1 MKTCIYCKKTKEE
14 NEFNREHIIPQA
26 IGGASETNN
35 PLIIEVCKRCNSIA
49 GFFIDTPFVKFWFIG
64 VSFITALREAE
75 ENKKIN
81 TYPFMYMGK
90 LDDFKLDDLECEKW
104 IGRNKEDVYH
114 FHPPFP
120 SERDLEKVGGLHP
133 SFKEDENINHGFAI
147 LVFKDDDEVWKE
159 ITRNSFN
166 KKFKKSQRYI
176 VDFNS
181 SQKREL
187 PSDFPRDKVR
197 YVNELNRL
205 TRNESKFTFQISFGT
220 GERFLAKTALS
231 IGSLLFG
238 EQYYKS
244 EYADKLRTF
253 LWQKKFES
261 RKNLDLK
268 VKGFIANKTK
278 FPKLKPLFSLG
289 VCHVIALLKYQESIE
304 LFVNYFSDNP
314 AMIRVDDKIAN
325 WKFGENNQ
333 GMIYICHPILKTIIG
348 PITLNQFLNHKNKK
362 LLIPELTK
370 LEK

>member
-64 VSFITALREAE
+64 VSFITALRETE
-75 ENKKIN
+75 
-81 TYPFMYMGK
+81 
-90 LDDFKLDDLECEKW
+90 
-104 IGRNKEDVYH
+104 
-114 FHPPFP
+114 PPFP

-187 PSDFPRDKVR
+187 PLDFPRDKVK

-289 VCHVIALLKYQESIE
+289 VCHVIALLKYQDSIE

-314 AMIRVDDKIAN
+314 AMIRVDDKITN

-333 GMIYICHPILKTIIG
+333 GMIYICHPILKKMIG